1 MNAQGAEP
9 IDYGLLRAAVKA
21 SRTETFARRYYALFN
36 DRRLDE
42 AEALVHPE
50 AIFIYPDA
58 EEQFI
63 GRAGYRE
70 LARRW
75 EEAFPD
81 GELSITDVTVVGA
94 SACTEWIGTG
104 THLGTL
110 DIPGFPTIPPTMR
123 IVTLPMCETIRVVD
137 GLVVES
143 HLEFDAEELRRRL
156 GF

>member
-1 MNAQGAEP
+1 MNALWTEP
-9 IDYGLLRAAVKA
+9 VDYDGLRAAVTA
-21 SRTETFARRYYALFN
+21 SRIETFARRYYTLFN
-36 DRRLDE
+36 DRRFDE

-50 AIFIYPDA
+50 AIFTYPDA
-58 EEQFI
+58 LEQFI

-81 GELSITDVTVVGA
+81 ADFSITDVAVVGDTV
-94 SACTEWIGTG
+94 CTEGIFSG
-104 THLGTL
+104 THLATL

-123 IVTLPMCETIRVVD
+123 VVQLMMSETIRVVE
-137 GLVVES
+137 GLVVDS
-143 HLEFDAEELRRRL
+143 RLDFDAEDLRRRL